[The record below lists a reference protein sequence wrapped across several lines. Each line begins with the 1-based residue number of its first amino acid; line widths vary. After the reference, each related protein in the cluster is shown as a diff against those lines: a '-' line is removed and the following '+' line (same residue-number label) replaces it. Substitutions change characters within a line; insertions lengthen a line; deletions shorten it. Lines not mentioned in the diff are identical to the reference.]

1 MATKDNNGKNMLST
15 GELAKRLHLRR
26 CQVLYLIDSGVLPE
40 PKCRAGG
47 KRLFSE
53 DEATQAEECLRKP
66 VGNAADADEEQP
78 TNPNSRSCSD
88 SKGYIDPE
96 DVLYA
101 ATSVA
106 MRHSRDGSLASIYGL
121 DERTTDVNSDTVKGD
136 AKENCNSSP

>member
-1 MATKDNNGKNMLST
+1 MKNEVANGKNMLST

-26 CQVLYLIDSGVLPE
+26 CQVLYLIDSGVIPE

-53 DEATQAEECLRKP
+53 AEATQAKECLRKP
-66 VGNAADADEEQP
+66 VGDIVDAGEERP
-78 TNPNSRSCSD
+78 PNPHSTSGSS
-88 SKGYIDPE
+88 SKRYVDPE

-106 MRHSRDGSLASIYGL
+106 MRHSRDGSLASM
-121 DERTTDVNSDTVKGD
+121 
-136 AKENCNSSP
+136 SSP